1 MSDILCIYYSRTG
14 HTRRAV
20 KEIAEALDAEIVA
33 ITDGRDRS
41 GWKGYLRSGMDA
53 MKLST
58 KPLNPFETAR
68 PLEEYRLVMDMKI
81 VVLDGCAANSGDIS
95 WDSIGKYGE
104 LTVYDRTDRS
114 EVVSRIGDAQII
126 TTNKT
131 VIDRAVIEACPNL
144 RYIGVLATGYN
155 VVDVE
160 AAHEH
165 GIVVTNVPAYSTDAV
180 AQFTFA
186 LLLELANRVGA
197 HDASVKDG
205 GWVRSRDFSY
215 SVMPTMELAGKTMG
229 IIGYGSI
236 GMKVAEI
243 AHAFG
248 MRVLVNSRTRKA
260 LPDGDWISWAERD
273 ELFAQSDV
281 ISIHCPLFPE
291 TEGMI
296 DRSAIGR
303 MKKTTF
309 IINTA
314 RGGCIVEKDLAD
326 ALNEERIAG
335 AAVDVIAQEP
345 MAADNP
351 LLTAKNVIITPH
363 IAWAPKEVRER
374 LLNIAG
380 GNIEAFLNGKPV
392 NTV

>member
-1 MSDILCIYYSRTG
+1 
-14 HTRRAV
+14 
-20 KEIAEALDAEIVA
+20 
-33 ITDGRDRS
+33 
-41 GWKGYLRSGMDA
+41 
-53 MKLST
+53 
-58 KPLNPFETAR
+58 
-68 PLEEYRLVMDMKI
+68 
-81 VVLDGCAANSGDIS
+81 
-95 WDSIGKYGE
+95 
-104 LTVYDRTDRS
+104 
-114 EVVSRIGDAQII
+114 
-126 TTNKT
+126 
-131 VIDRAVIEACPNL
+131 
-144 RYIGVLATGYN
+144 
-155 VVDVE
+155 
-160 AAHEH
+160 
-165 GIVVTNVPAYSTDAV
+165 
-180 AQFTFA
+180 
-186 LLLELANRVGA
+186 
-197 HDASVKDG
+197 
-205 GWVRSRDFSY
+205 
-215 SVMPTMELAGKTMG
+215 MELAGKTMG

-236 GMKVAEI
+236 GIKVAEI

-248 MRVLVNSRTRKA
+248 MRVLVNSRTRKV

>member
-1 MSDILCIYYSRTG
+1 M
-14 HTRRAV
+14 
-20 KEIAEALDAEIVA
+20 
-33 ITDGRDRS
+33 
-41 GWKGYLRSGMDA
+41 
-53 MKLST
+53 
-58 KPLNPFETAR
+58 
-68 PLEEYRLVMDMKI
+68 
-81 VVLDGCAANSGDIS
+81 
-95 WDSIGKYGE
+95 
-104 LTVYDRTDRS
+104 
-114 EVVSRIGDAQII
+114 
-126 TTNKT
+126 
-131 VIDRAVIEACPNL
+131 IDRAVIEACPNL

-205 GWVRSRDFSY
+205 GWVRSKDFSY

-326 ALNEERIAG
+326 ALNEKRIAG

>member
-1 MSDILCIYYSRTG
+1 
-14 HTRRAV
+14 
-20 KEIAEALDAEIVA
+20 
-33 ITDGRDRS
+33 
-41 GWKGYLRSGMDA
+41 
-53 MKLST
+53 
-58 KPLNPFETAR
+58 
-68 PLEEYRLVMDMKI
+68 
-81 VVLDGCAANSGDIS
+81 
-95 WDSIGKYGE
+95 
-104 LTVYDRTDRS
+104 
-114 EVVSRIGDAQII
+114 
-126 TTNKT
+126 
-131 VIDRAVIEACPNL
+131 
-144 RYIGVLATGYN
+144 
-155 VVDVE
+155 
-160 AAHEH
+160 
-165 GIVVTNVPAYSTDAV
+165 
-180 AQFTFA
+180 
-186 LLLELANRVGA
+186 
-197 HDASVKDG
+197 
-205 GWVRSRDFSY
+205 
-215 SVMPTMELAGKTMG
+215 
-229 IIGYGSI
+229 
-236 GMKVAEI
+236 
-243 AHAFG
+243 
-248 MRVLVNSRTRKA
+248 
-260 LPDGDWISWAERD
+260 
-273 ELFAQSDV
+273 
-281 ISIHCPLFPE
+281 SIHCPLFPE

>member
-1 MSDILCIYYSRTG
+1 MNC
-14 HTRRAV
+14 RAFGLV
-20 KEIAEALDAEIVA
+20 EHFGLDKGFVYVFTHFPTESIQL
-33 ITDGRDRS
+33 TDEMAFG
-41 GWKGYLRSGMDA
+41 
-53 MKLST
+53 
-58 KPLNPFETAR
+58 
-68 PLEEYRLVMDMKI
+68 
-81 VVLDGCAANSGDIS
+81 AA
-95 WDSIGKYGE
+95 
-104 LTVYDRTDRS
+104 
-114 EVVSRIGDAQII
+114 A
-126 TTNKT
+126 
-131 VIDRAVIEACPNL
+131 
-144 RYIGVLATGYN
+144 YIG
-155 VVDVE
+155 
-160 AAHEH
+160 
-165 GIVVTNVPAYSTDAV
+165 
-180 AQFTFA
+180 
-186 LLLELANRVGA
+186 
-197 HDASVKDG
+197 
-205 GWVRSRDFSY
+205 
-215 SVMPTMELAGKTMG
+215 
-229 IIGYGSI
+229 
-236 GMKVAEI
+236 
-243 AHAFG
+243 
-248 MRVLVNSRTRKA
+248 VNSRTRKA